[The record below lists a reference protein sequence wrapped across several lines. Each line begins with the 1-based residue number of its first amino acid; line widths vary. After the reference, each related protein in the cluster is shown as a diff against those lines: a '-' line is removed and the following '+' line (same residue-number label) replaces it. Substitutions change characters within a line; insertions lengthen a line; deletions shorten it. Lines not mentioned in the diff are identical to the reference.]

1 MRILFVNKFF
11 YLRGGSEQVFFQ
23 ERNFMKNSGHS
34 VVDFSMHDEKNIPSK
49 YSQHFVP
56 YIDFKQPGNLTNKIR
71 KAFKFIHSPRAVSE
85 ISEIICRY
93 RPQIA
98 HLHNFYHQLTPS
110 IIPILKSAGIKIV
123 LTLHDAKLVCP
134 AYLMLSHGKICSACK
149 KGNFYKVITTRCQ
162 DSLFNGLLLCAEA
175 YWHKWKGSYDQVDHF
190 ISPSRFYA
198 ELVSRFRVP
207 YCRISVIP
215 NGVDTNRLVP
225 TYKDEDYIL
234 YFGRLSN
241 EKGVQTLLEAHSQLK
256 NGMPLKIV
264 GTGPLEEEMKLRFK
278 NGEFLGYKSGE
289 ELISLINSAS
299 LIVVPSEWY
308 ENCSMFVVEA
318 MALGKPVIG
327 ANIGGIPEQI
337 EDGKSGYLF
346 EMGNT
351 AELAGK
357 MEKLIAEPNL
367 RKKMGKFARALV
379 EEKYSLERHFER
391 LTNLYEYLL
400 DSNYQ
405 HIKNYTNP
413 YH

>member
-1 MRILFVNKFF
+1 MRILFANKFF

-23 ERNFMKNSGHS
+23 ERNFMINSGHS
-34 VVDFSMHDEKNIPSK
+34 VFDFSMHNEKNIPSK

-56 YIDFKQPGNLTNKIR
+56 HIDYKQSGNFANKIR
-71 KAFKFIHSPRAVSE
+71 KAFNFIHSREAVSI
-85 ISEIICRY
+85 ISELILRY

-98 HLHNFYHQLTPS
+98 HLHNIYHQLTPS

-149 KGNFYKVITTRCQ
+149 GGNFYKVITTRCQ
-162 DSLFNGLLLCAEA
+162 DSLFKGLLLSAEA

-198 ELVSRFRVP
+198 ELVSRFQVP
-207 YCRISVIP
+207 YRRISVIP
-215 NGVDTNRLVP
+215 NGVDINRFTP

-241 EKGVQTLLEAHSQLK
+241 EKGIQTLLKAHSRLK
-256 NGMPLKIV
+256 ENMPLKIA

-278 NGEFLGYKSGE
+278 NAEFLGYKSGE

-299 LIVVPSEWY
+299 FVVVPSEWH
-308 ENCSMFVVEA
+308 ENCSMVVLEA
-318 MALGKPVIG
+318 MALGKPVVG
-327 ANIGGIPEQI
+327 ARIGGIPEQI
-337 EDGKSGYLF
+337 EDGKSGCLF
-346 EMGNT
+346 EMGNM
-351 AELAGK
+351 AELASK
-357 MEKLIAEPNL
+357 MEKLIGEPNL
-367 RKKMGKFARALV
+367 RKKMGKYARALI

-391 LTNLYEYLL
+391 LTNLYKYLL

-405 HIKNYTNP
+405 DIQNQTNLS
-413 YH
+413 H